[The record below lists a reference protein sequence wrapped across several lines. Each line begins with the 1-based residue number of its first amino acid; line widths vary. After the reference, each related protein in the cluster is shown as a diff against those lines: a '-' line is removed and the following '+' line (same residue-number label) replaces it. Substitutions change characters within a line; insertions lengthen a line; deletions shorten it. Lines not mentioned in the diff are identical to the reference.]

1 MSSSDS
7 QSDSPDLSGSE
18 TSNVHSISSGARPIS
33 SGARPASGT
42 AGMSTGRRG
51 TPVEGQTAALTKRQ
65 RQIFDFISDFVGKEG
80 YSPSLEEIAK
90 AFGLS
95 SVATVHK
102 HVKHLV
108 DKGYLR
114 KAWNRSRSVEPVP
127 VSEVGQDPSGISA
140 EASSSESPSSKA
152 PSSDALSRIEA
163 AEALHLPILGTVAA
177 GSPIEAIEPDAAVA
191 ETLAVPESM
200 TSRSRDSYVLR
211 VRGDSM
217 IEDQI
222 CDGDLVVIEGRNEAR
237 NGETVVALVD
247 GAEATLKRFY
257 RSGAQVK
264 LVPANQTMEPM
275 EFHASQVEI
284 RGVVRGLIREF

>member
-1 MSSSDS
+1 M
-7 QSDSPDLSGSE
+7 PRPVPE
-18 TSNVHSISSGARPIS
+18 ARTN
-33 SGARPASGT
+33 RPT
-42 AGMSTGRRG
+42 L
-51 TPVEGQTAALTKRQ
+51 ALTKRQ
-65 RQIFDFISDFVGKEG
+65 RQVLDFITDFVGKEA
-80 YSPSLEEIAK
+80 YSPSLEEIAA

-127 VSEVGQDPSGISA
+127 DEDS
-140 EASSSESPSSKA
+140 A
-152 PSSDALSRIEA
+152 PSLQ
-163 AEALHLPILGTVAA
+163 LPILGTVAA
-177 GSPIEAIEPDAAVA
+177 GSPIEAIEPETGTA
-191 ETLAVPESM
+191 ELLSVPADM
-200 TSRSRDSYVLR
+200 VPASRDHFVLR

-222 CDGDLVVIEGRNEAR
+222 CNGDLVVIEGKKEAR

-257 RSGAQVK
+257 RDGAKVK
-264 LVPANQTMEPM
+264 LVPANHTMAPM
-275 EFHASQVEI
+275 EFHASQIEI
-284 RGVVRGLIREF
+284 RGVVRGLIRQY

>member
-1 MSSSDS
+1 MPSSDS
-7 QSDSPDLSGSE
+7 DSKLPSNSATTENTGRPEGRGPDSKAKTLPGRDSGESR
-18 TSNVHSISSGARPIS
+18 S
-33 SGARPASGT
+33 
-42 AGMSTGRRG
+42 AGPLGRRG
-51 TPVEGQTAALTKRQ
+51 DPVEGQTAALTKRQ
-65 RQIFDFISDFVGKEG
+65 RQIFDFISGFVVDEG

-127 VSEVGQDPSGISA
+127 EQAPEATVSD
-140 EASSSESPSSKA
+140 
-152 PSSDALSRIEA
+152 LNSRRNAQIEA
-163 AEALHLPILGTVAA
+163 AEAVHLPILGTVAA
-177 GSPIEAIEPDAAVA
+177 GSPIEAIEPDAAMA
-191 ETLAVPESM
+191 ETMAVPESM

-222 CDGDLVVIEGRNEAR
+222 CDGDLVVIEGRSEAR

-264 LVPANQTMEPM
+264 LVPANQTMQPM

>member
-1 MSSSDS
+1 MGASS
-7 QSDSPDLSGSE
+7 P
-18 TSNVHSISSGARPIS
+18 
-33 SGARPASGT
+33 
-42 AGMSTGRRG
+42 STQP
-51 TPVEGQTAALTKRQ
+51 TLALTKRQ
-65 RQIFDFISDFVGKEG
+65 RQVFDFISEFVEREG
-80 YSPSLEEIAK
+80 YSPSLEEIAA

-127 VSEVGQDPSGISA
+127 TEESIPS
-140 EASSSESPSSKA
+140 
-152 PSSDALSRIEA
+152 LQ
-163 AEALHLPILGTVAA
+163 LPILGTVAA
-177 GSPIEAIEPDAAVA
+177 GCPIEAIEPEAGTA
-191 ETLAVPESM
+191 EMFAVPADMISA
-200 TSRSRDSYVLR
+200 SKDHYVLR

-222 CDGDLVVIEGRNEAR
+222 CDGDLVVIEGRHEAR
-237 NGETVVALVD
+237 NGDTVVALVD

-257 RSGAQVK
+257 RNGAQVK
-264 LVPANQTMEPM
+264 LVPANHTMSPM

-284 RGVVRGLIREF
+284 RGVVRGLIRHF

>member
-1 MSSSDS
+1 MIN
-7 QSDSPDLSGSE
+7 
-18 TSNVHSISSGARPIS
+18 TTTTTTR
-33 SGARPASGT
+33 T
-42 AGMSTGRRG
+42 ATTGVGR
-51 TPVEGQTAALTKRQ
+51 TMALTKRQ
-65 RQIFDFISDFVGKEG
+65 RQIFDYVSEFVEAQG
-80 YSPSLEEIAK
+80 YSPSLEEIAA

-127 VSEVGQDPSGISA
+127 DE
-140 EASSSESPSSKA
+140 
-152 PSSDALSRIEA
+152 EA
-163 AEALHLPILGTVAA
+163 AESVHLPILGTVAA
-177 GSPIEAIEPDAAVA
+177 GSPIEAIEPEAGMA
-191 ETLAVPESM
+191 ELLAVPAEMVPGSQ
-200 TSRSRDSYVLR
+200 DHYVLR

-222 CDGDLVVIEGRNEAR
+222 CDGDLVVIEGKKEAR

-257 RSGAQVK
+257 RSGDQVK
-264 LVPANQTMEPM
+264 LVPANQSMEPM
-275 EFHASQVEI
+275 EFHASQIEI
-284 RGVVRGLIREF
+284 RGVVRGLIRHF